1 MWKIEKKIAFW
12 NVAEITNT
20 YEILKQTQRIRCDNF
35 NRNLVRQKSMIPKVK
50 DRLPKGYKWGV
61 QFAIKRNKKG
71 RTMGEMLMGIRRNM
85 FAKINGFETEEGLM
99 TEKNKDRRRELA
111 NNRSICKR
119 RFIESKVEALKH
131 WMKEKKRRESN
142 NRRRL

>member
-1 MWKIEKKIAFW
+1 
-12 NVAEITNT
+12 
-20 YEILKQTQRIRCDNF
+20 
-35 NRNLVRQKSMIPKVK
+35 MIPKVK

-71 RTMGEMLMGIRRNM
+71 RTMGEMLMGIRRNT
-85 FAKINGFETEEGLM
+85 FAKINGFETEEEGLM

-119 RFIESKVEALKH
+119 RFIERKVEVKH